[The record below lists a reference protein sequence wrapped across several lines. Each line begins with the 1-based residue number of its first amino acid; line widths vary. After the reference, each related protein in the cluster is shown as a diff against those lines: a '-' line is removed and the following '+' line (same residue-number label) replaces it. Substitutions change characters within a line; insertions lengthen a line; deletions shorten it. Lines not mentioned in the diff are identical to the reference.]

1 MTASPGRKVRLR
13 NVQDVYPLS
22 PLQEG
27 ILFHSLLEPGTGIYV
42 NQLVCALRGELDAAA
57 FRSAW
62 QCVIDARPALRTAFV
77 WEGLDEPLQVVR
89 KSVALPW
96 QEQDGPAAAE
106 LFNAHRAGGFD
117 PGRAPLMRFLLL
129 REHDN
134 LHRLV
139 WTHHQ
144 LLLDGWSLGLVLED
158 VFTAYEQLRRS
169 GTPVLTPRPPYS
181 DYIAWLQGRDPQ
193 EAASFWH
200 SELRGFTALTPLPLA
215 DRAAESG
222 EVTCGARVGEAQR
235 ALSPQ
240 LTAALAALARGER
253 ITQSTIIQGA
263 WALLLQRCS
272 AADDVIFGATVA
284 GRTPEIQGVERAI
297 GLFINTV
304 PVRVRS
310 EGRDRLAPWLRELHA
325 RFAALRRF
333 EHSALTDVRRWSDLP
348 GAVPLFES
356 IVVFQNYPYDKALG
370 GGRGSIELTD
380 LAAHEQTNY
389 PLALIVAPG
398 RRLVL
403 RMAYDRRR
411 FDRASVGRL
420 LGYLETLLAGA
431 VADPGQRLSRLP
443 LLADG
448 QRRQLLAEWNRTGTG
463 YPHDRCIHELF
474 EEQARRQP
482 EATALAMAGGE
493 TVSYR
498 ELQRRAEELAGRLR
512 RRGVRSESLVAV
524 LLDRGPQLVVA
535 LLAVLKAGGAFVPL
549 DPENPPQRL
558 AYQLADSGALLLV
571 STTGRA
577 AGLELPAGTRP
588 LLLDQPDNGGGKPA
602 IAQPGPGNLAYLI
615 YTSGSTGAPKGVL
628 LEHRGLTNLA
638 LAQAEDFGVRPGSR
652 VLQFAALGF
661 DALVSEVFVPLA
673 AGATLCLAERERLL
687 PGPPLAQL
695 LREQQITM
703 VTLPPSALAVLDP
716 DTLPALN
723 TVVAAGEECPL
734 TVAARWWMPGRPLVN
749 AYGPTEAT
757 VCATSQHI
765 DAAPAAAPAIGRP
778 IANKEVF
785 VLDERLEPVPV
796 GVAGELYIGGVGLAR
811 GYHHQPALTAGRFLP
826 HPHTTRPGARLYRTG
841 DRARYRADGR
851 LEFLGRVDNQLKIRG
866 YRIEPAE
873 IETALRQHPSV
884 GDALVTTYHDHLTAY
899 LTPHDPQSPPN
910 PHQLRSYLQQQ
921 LPAYML
927 PSHYHTLDRLPL
939 TPNGKLD
946 RARLPAP
953 APARAQ
959 ARTPPR
965 TPLERQLAAIWATT
979 LGCPP
984 IGIHDNFFELGGDSI
999 LAVRVVGR
1007 VRAELACNVPVSL
1020 LLERPTVAEL
1030 TAALELA
1037 VIHGPTSLVT
1047 IQDSGTGIPLF
1058 VVHPAAGTVACY
1070 LPLARMLGPH
1080 QRVYGLQSPGA
1091 DEGEEP
1097 VEDLIELARRYIGAI
1112 QTVQPRGPYLL
1123 AGWSLGGLIAFE
1135 MARRLRENE
1144 HEVGLVAL
1152 LDTRLPHRDNLGR
1165 PGDDAAILALFVREQ
1180 LRMLGAPAPV
1190 SEEEL
1195 RQLDPGERLLA
1206 AASALR
1212 APITTVAR
1220 LLDICKANQRAAH
1233 AYRPAPY
1240 DGAITLVRVTPGT
1253 DYGWHELARSIDVAD
1268 VPGDHHTLMAE
1279 PHVRFVAVAL
1289 RKRIDAV
1296 LQRGK
1301 PT

>member
-1 MTASPGRKVRLR
+1 MLANARGTILGALSHQALPFEYLVSQLHPQRDLGHTALFQTVISLQMTVVRTPF
-13 NVQDVYPLS
+13 Q
-22 PLQEG
+22 
-27 ILFHSLLEPGTGIYV
+27 
-42 NQLVCALRGELDAAA
+42 
-57 FRSAW
+57 
-62 QCVIDARPALRTAFV
+62 
-77 WEGLDEPLQVVR
+77 GLDVEPIDIDNRTSTFDLTVV
-89 KSVALPW
+89 
-96 QEQDGPAAAE
+96 AE
-106 LFNAHRAGGFD
+106 LYPAGLKLS
-117 PGRAPLMRFLLL
+117 A
-129 REHDN
+129 
-134 LHRLV
+134 
-139 WTHHQ
+139 Q
-144 LLLDGWSLGLVLED
+144 
-158 VFTAYEQLRRS
+158 
-169 GTPVLTPRPPYS
+169 YS
-181 DYIAWLQGRDPQ
+181 
-193 EAASFWH
+193 
-200 SELRGFTALTPLPLA
+200 
-215 DRAAESG
+215 
-222 EVTCGARVGEAQR
+222 
-235 ALSPQ
+235 
-240 LTAALAALARGER
+240 
-253 ITQSTIIQGA
+253 
-263 WALLLQRCS
+263 
-272 AADDVIFGATVA
+272 
-284 GRTPEIQGVERAI
+284 
-297 GLFINTV
+297 
-304 PVRVRS
+304 
-310 EGRDRLAPWLRELHA
+310 
-325 RFAALRRF
+325 
-333 EHSALTDVRRWSDLP
+333 TD
-348 GAVPLFES
+348 LFEA
-356 IVVFQNYPYDKALG
+356 DTA
-370 GGRGSIELTD
+370 
-380 LAAHEQTNY
+380 
-389 PLALIVAPG
+389 
-398 RRLVL
+398 
-403 RMAYDRRR
+403 
-411 FDRASVGRL
+411 GRL

-628 LEHRGLTNLA
+628 LEHRGLTNLVSA
-638 LAQAEDFGVRPGSR
+638 KIRDFGVRPGSR

-716 DTLPALN
+716 DTLPALK
-723 TVVAAGEECPL
+723 TVLSAGERCTAEIV
-734 TVAARWWMPGRPLVN
+734 TRWAPGRRLFN
-749 AYGPTEAT
+749 GYGPTEAT
-757 VCATSQHI
+757 IGATLERC

-999 LAVRVVGR
+999 LSVQIAARASEEGLPLTPRMVFEQQTVAEQAAALADAPTVSAEQGPIVGPSPLLPSQRWFFEQEFADPHHWNQAVLL
-1007 VRAELACNVPVSL
+1007 ELRRRLDVAVLRETARL
-1020 LLERPTVAEL
+1020 LLERHDGLRARFFRTGDGWKQSLMEPDDGALVEVVDLSHVPLGGQPT
-1030 TAALELA
+1030 
-1037 VIHGPTSLVT
+1037 
-1047 IQDSGTGIPLF
+1047 
-1058 VVHPAAGTVACY
+1058 
-1070 LPLARMLGPH
+1070 
-1080 QRVYGLQSPGA
+1080 
-1091 DEGEEP
+1091 
-1097 VEDLIELARRYIGAI
+1097 AI
-1112 QTVQPRGPYLL
+1112 QTAASEIQASLDLTHGPLLKLVLFDLSEEQAGYLL
-1123 AGWSLGGLIAFE
+1123 IVAHHLIIDGISWLILQQDIERAYLQLE
-1135 MARRLRENE
+1135 SGEQPTMPRKTTSVREWAERL
-1144 HEVGLVAL
+1144 HAAAQSPEVRAQ
-1152 LDTRLPHRDNLGR
+1152 LPHWRDLAAKRVPELPADPPNATEGR
-1165 PGDDAAILALFVREQ
+1165 PGRDSLLLRLPPEASDLLLAVGATRGRHDEGLLAAVGLAFARWIGERSLLVEVEGHGR
-1180 LRMLGAPAPV
+1180 RALGAYADASRTVGWLTISYPV
-1190 SEEEL
+1190 LLEFES
-1195 RQLDPGERLLA
+1195 LD
-1206 AASALR
+1206 AASALASAR
-1212 APITTVAR
+1212 AISALEDGGASYGLLRYLADEPVLRMWPGAQVGFNYLGAFDQVRASQLVAGWTTHGIGPLQSPRTRTPHPIDITAFTALGCLEIEVSWNTAAYGQTTAQR
-1220 LLDICKANQRAAH
+1220 LVGALRDATAEITGHIGATSAERASDDFPLAHLDSRQLEQLAL
-1233 AYRPAPY
+1233 
-1240 DGAITLVRVTPGT
+1240 TLDRNDT
-1253 DYGWHELARSIDVAD
+1253 YASRSIEPREAD
-1268 VPGDHHTLMAE
+1268 
-1279 PHVRFVAVAL
+1279 
-1289 RKRIDAV
+1289 
-1296 LQRGK
+1296 Q
-1301 PT
+1301 